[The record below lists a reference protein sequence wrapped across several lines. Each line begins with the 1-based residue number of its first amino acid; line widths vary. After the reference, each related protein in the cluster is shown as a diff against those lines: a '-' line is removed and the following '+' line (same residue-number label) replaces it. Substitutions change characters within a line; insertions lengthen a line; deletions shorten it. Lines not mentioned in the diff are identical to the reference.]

1 MKVDFIFE
9 TNSFFAEKTESFTF
23 YNAVALLHSIIK
35 SLFTSGKSV
44 PFHSKIQY
52 LNVL

>member
-35 SLFTSGKSV
+35 SLFTSGKKRSIS
-44 PFHSKIQY
+44 F
-52 LNVL
+52 